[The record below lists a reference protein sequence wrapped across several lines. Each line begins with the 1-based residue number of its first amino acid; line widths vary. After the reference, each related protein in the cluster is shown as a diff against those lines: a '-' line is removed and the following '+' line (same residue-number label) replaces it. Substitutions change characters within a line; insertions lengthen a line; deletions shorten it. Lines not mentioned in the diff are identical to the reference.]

1 MLRTPTTHAPALPGS
16 ATGLPTT
23 LILLFSRTAL
33 LFAAAGVLYALSA
46 TGVLDPWP
54 RPMIWLNIAIV
65 AVDVITLVLV
75 TRVLHREGR
84 TLRELFAWR
93 ASDLGWS
100 LLVLVILT
108 VALFAATFVANLVVY
123 GGAPPMPAASGQ
135 PPLWYGLWT
144 VLIMPV
150 TIALAEEFLYRGW
163 AQPALTQRWGRWIAW
178 LVVAVAF
185 GAQHI
190 ALSLTS
196 PEAAAS
202 RFLAMFL
209 CGLVFGALYWRFR
222 RLAPL
227 IIAHWLLDVLFLG
240 LPNLV

>member
-1 MLRTPTTHAPALPGS
+1 MPL
-16 ATGLPTT
+16 T
-23 LILLFSRTAL
+23 LTLLFGRTAL
-33 LFAAAGVLYALSA
+33 LLLTAGVLYALA
-46 TGVLDPWP
+46 AAGVLDPWPP

-65 AVDVITLVLV
+65 AVDLITLAAV

-84 TLRELFAWR
+84 TLRELFAWGGI
-93 ASDLGWS
+93 SDLGWS

-108 VALFAATFVANLVVY
+108 VTLFATSYLANLIVY
-123 GGAPPMPAASGQ
+123 GGGAPPIPPAGAQ

-144 VLIMPV
+144 LLIMPV
-150 TIALAEEFLYRGW
+150 TIALAEEYLYRGW
-163 AQPALTQRWGRWIAW
+163 AQPALTERWGGRWIAW
-178 LVVAVAF
+178 IVVALAF

-196 PEAAAS
+196 PEAAVA

-222 RLAPL
+222 RLAPPL

-240 LPNLV
+240 LPNLL